1 VTTVTA
7 LADNLAEILAVLM
20 VEPETAGAVALAE
33 GYERTMNDDP
43 NRNARRSEP
52 VTQLHRERSRLFPIS
67 SEVLRAILE
76 RHLTWVASGWELGQC
91 AHLQRADLHGADL
104 REAHLQDADL
114 NQACLQRAD
123 LAGAD
128 LRGADLRGADLTG
141 ANLEGADLTATDLS
155 GANLARARGLTQA
168 QVDAAFCDAS
178 TVIPPGLKIKEAL
191 QKAN

>member
-1 VTTVTA
+1 
-7 LADNLAEILAVLM
+7 
-20 VEPETAGAVALAE
+20 
-33 GYERTMNDDP
+33 MNDCAG
-43 NRNARRSEP
+43 RHIRRAAR
-52 VTQLHRERSRLFPIS
+52 VTRLDGERPRLITLS
-67 SEVLRAILE
+67 AGDLRGILE

-123 LAGAD
+123 LTGAD

-155 GANLARARGLTQA
+155 GANLARARGLNQA

>member
-1 VTTVTA
+1 MDDDAGRHIRRAALVTRLHGERPRLITLSA
-7 LADNLAEILAVLM
+7 AD
-20 VEPETAGAVALAE
+20 
-33 GYERTMNDDP
+33 
-43 NRNARRSEP
+43 
-52 VTQLHRERSRLFPIS
+52 
-67 SEVLRAILE
+67 LRGILE

-104 REAHLQDADL
+104 RNVLLQDADL
-114 NQACLQRAD
+114 HQACLRRAD
-123 LAGAD
+123 LTGAD

-141 ANLEGADLTATDLS
+141 ANL
-155 GANLARARGLTQA
+155 ARARGLTQV

>member
-1 VTTVTA
+1 MNEDASRHRRRAARVTPLHGDRPRLITL
-7 LADNLAEILAVLM
+7 LAGD
-20 VEPETAGAVALAE
+20 
-33 GYERTMNDDP
+33 
-43 NRNARRSEP
+43 
-52 VTQLHRERSRLFPIS
+52 
-67 SEVLRAILE
+67 LRGILE
-76 RHLTWVASGWELGQC
+76 RHLTWVASGWEMGQC

-104 REAHLQDADL
+104 RNALLQDADL
-114 NQACLQRAD
+114 HQACLQRAD

-141 ANLEGADLTATDLS
+141 ANLELSDLTGTDLT

-178 TVIPPGLKIKEAL
+178 TVIPPSLKIKEAL